1 MYAQFYLAWNFN
13 RFGQV
18 VVSDTKV
25 KVGFFV
31 VICWLQGMEL
41 IFRVGVALLLLNSDE
56 LRCLDME
63 ETIQVRSL
71 PVGRLV
77 LQ

>member
-1 MYAQFYLAWNFN
+1 MYAQFYLRWNCN
-13 RFGQV
+13 SLGQI

-25 KVGFFV
+25 KVEFFV

-63 ETIQVRSL
+63 ETIQVRSV